1 MNLFM
6 TSLLIAAIVALAPLA
21 GAEAGLREGRA
32 AYAQGD
38 YATALEEILPLA
50 EAGNADAQRLLGV
63 MYRQGQGV
71 AKDAER
77 ALYWTQQAVAQGDA
91 PAQFNLANMYETG
104 DTVTRNIALAAK
116 HYLAAAR
123 ADIPLA
129 QYRLGAFF
137 LEGQGGVRDPVLAFV
152 WYSRAAANERSGG
165 LAAHAA
171 KARDKIARSVKVKR
185 RAAPRP

>member
-1 MNLFM
+1 MKLFM

-32 AYAQGD
+32 VYAQGD
-38 YATALEEILPLA
+38 YATALVEILPLA

-104 DTVTRNIALAAK
+104 DTVARNIALAAK
-116 HYLAAAR
+116 HYLAAACAAGAVSSGR
-123 ADIPLA
+123 VLSRRPGWGEGSGA
-129 QYRLGAFF
+129 RLRVVFARR
-137 LEGQGGVRDPVLAFV
+137 GQ
-152 WYSRAAANERSGG
+152 
-165 LAAHAA
+165 
-171 KARDKIARSVKVKR
+171 
-185 RAAPRP
+185 